1 MSNLFVTF
9 SKLLVAEEGKETY
22 LNLLT
27 LIDDTPSYP
36 LISRSAGSR
45 KLQVL

>member
-27 LIDDTPSYP
+27 LMDDTLPSN
-36 LISRSAGSR
+36 ITFCWE
-45 KLQVL
+45 